1 MATRALGTLTID
13 LIAKTSGF
21 TQGMDRARRNA
32 KSNADQI
39 WKSVER
45 VRLATIALGAAA
57 ATALGAWVN
66 SMSKTMDQAGKMAD
80 QIGTTTEALTGL
92 RYAAEQMAN
101 VNEGTFDMSLRRMTR
116 RISEA
121 AAGSGAAKNAIEMLG
136 LSARE
141 LTLLP
146 VEEQF
151 LQVADAIKGADSQG
165 QRLRATMAIFDTEG
179 MPLVNALSQGRE
191 EITKYVAEA
200 ERFGIVISTDAAKA
214 ASDFQGN
221 LTQLNAMMSGVG
233 VTIANEVLP
242 RLNEFINQSIKASS
256 EVDGIRESAEDLKNS
271 SALSDFAD
279 ASIVVLGYLADSAVF
294 VVKAISAIGGSFK
307 AVVADAEVAM
317 SVLNKAQV
325 WNWFSGDAT
334 QKVKDTYAKRN
345 ETVRQANQQLIDL
358 MTYDGA
364 RFANAAKEAV
374 AKLEFNRS
382 FVGPMPQSPIAKLPT
397 IDVTADVPGGRP
409 SGGRLSGGGRMHD
422 AGADYIRSLHER
434 IALLGKETE
443 HEQLLAKIATGSLTF
458 RTEAQR
464 KLAEEAAKQFD
475 ATKKQIE
482 LEETLRDL
490 REQQTITQMQF
501 MRELEAYG
509 QGNNMRELIGD
520 LARVEDRYRSIID
533 ARRNSPLGLSD
544 DELELIRESLETEL
558 EMVRQHHEAK
568 RELEANWQLGA
579 LEGLRN
585 YADEVENVYKSVSD
599 VVGSAFKGMEDALV
613 DFVMT
618 GKADFKSLAN
628 SIISDMMR
636 IAIQQSI
643 MGPIANMFSGMFAD
657 GGFVSGFAGGG
668 YTGHG
673 GKYEPAGIVHKGE
686 YVFSKEATQ
695 RIGVDR
701 LERLHR
707 GYASGGYVGGNLPAL
722 SSGTGNVQ
730 VNIVNNSKTPVSAQ
744 SNARFDGK
752 QMVIDVVLE
761 DLSRN
766 GQIAQTLK
774 HLQTA

>member
-1 MATRALGTLTID
+1 MAAGSIVID
-13 LIAKTSGF
+13 LLMKTGSF
-21 TQGMDRARRNA
+21 ETSSHRASRSMNRLTSDLEKA
-32 KSNADQI
+32 RKAFLAL
-39 WKSVER
+39 SV
-45 VRLATIALGAAA
+45 GA
-57 ATALGAWVN
+57 ATAATAWVN
-66 SMSKTMDQAGKMAD
+66 SVSKTMDATKKMAD
-80 QIGTTTEALTGL
+80 QIGITTESLSGL
-92 RYAAEQMAN
+92 RYAASEMAN
-101 VNEGTFDMSLRRMTR
+101 VSEGTFDMSLRRMTR

-121 AAGSGAAKNAIEMLG
+121 ADGSGAAKNAIEMLG
-136 LSARE
+136 LSARD

-151 LQVADAIKGADSQG
+151 LRVADAIKGAETQG
-165 QRLRATMAIFDTEG
+165 HRLRATMAIFDTEG

-191 EITKYVAEA
+191 EIAKYVEEA
-200 ERFGIVISTDAAKA
+200 QRFGVVISTDAANSAADFQTYLSQLKA
-214 ASDFQGN
+214 A
-221 LTQLNAMMSGVG
+221 MSGAG
-233 VTIANEVLP
+233 ITIANEVLP
-242 RLNEFINQSIKASS
+242 RLNEFINQSIKALS

-271 SALSDFAD
+271 NALSDFAD

-294 VVKAISAIGGSFK
+294 IVKAISAIGGSFK

-334 QKVKDTYAKRN
+334 QKIKDTYAKRN
-345 ETVRQANQQLIDL
+345 EIVRQANQQLIDL

-397 IDVTADVPGGRP
+397 IDVIADGSGGRL
-409 SGGRLSGGGRMHD
+409 SGGRLSGGGRMSD
-422 AGADYIRSLHER
+422 AGADYIKSLHER

-443 HEQLLAKIATGSLTF
+443 YEQLLAKISVGSMQF
-458 RTEAQR
+458 RTEAQ
-464 KLAEEAAKQFD
+464 KQLALETAKQYD
-475 ATKKQIE
+475 QTKQQIE

-509 QGNNMRELIGD
+509 QGNNMRELVGD
-520 LARVEDRYRSIID
+520 LARVEDRYRSIIE

-544 DELELIRESLETEL
+544 DELELIRASLNTEL

-585 YADEVENVYKSVSD
+585 YADEAANVYKSVSD
-599 VVGSAFKGMEDALV
+599 VVGNAFKGMEDALV

-643 MGPIANMFSGMFAD
+643 MGPLANMFSGMFAD

-707 GYASGGYVGGNLPAL
+707 GYASGGYVGTLPQPA
-722 SSGTGNVQ
+722 SGSGGVQ

-752 QMVIDVVLE
+752 QMIIDVVLD
-761 DLSRN
+761 DLNRN
-766 GQIAQTLK
+766 GQISQTLK

>member
-1 MATRALGTLTID
+1 MAAGSIVID
-13 LIAKTSGF
+13 LLMKTGSF
-21 TQGMDRARRNA
+21 ETSSKRASRSMNRLTSDLEKA
-32 KSNADQI
+32 RKAFLAL
-39 WKSVER
+39 SV
-45 VRLATIALGAAA
+45 AGAAA
-57 ATALGAWVN
+57 AASWVTSVTK
-66 SMSKTMDQAGKMAD
+66 SMDATKKMAD
-80 QIGTTTEALTGL
+80 QIGITTESLSSL
-92 RYAAEQMAN
+92 RYAASEMAN
-101 VNEGTFDMSLRRMTR
+101 VSEGTFDMSLRRMTR

-121 AAGSGAAKNAIEMLG
+121 ADGSGAAKNAIEMLG
-136 LSARE
+136 LSARD

-151 LQVADAIKGADSQG
+151 LQVADAIKGADNQG
-165 QRLRATMAIFDTEG
+165 KRLRATMAIFDTEG
-179 MPLVNALSQGRE
+179 MPLINALSQGRE
-191 EITKYVAEA
+191 EISKYTKEA
-200 ERFGIVISTDAAKA
+200 ERFGLVVSNDAARA
-214 ASDFQGN
+214 AEEFQTN
-221 LTQLNAMMSGVG
+221 LSQLRASFSGFS
-233 VTIANEVLP
+233 IKLANEVLP
-242 RLNEFINQSIKASS
+242 LLNGFIKRAFEAAN
-256 EVDGIRESAEDLKNS
+256 ETDGIKKSAEELNS
-271 SALSDFAD
+271 SSAIRSFVDSSMIAF
-279 ASIVVLGYLADSAVF
+279 GYLADTAYFLSNVILTIGQSFRAV
-294 VVKAISAIGGSFK
+294 I
-307 AVVADAEVAM
+307 ADARVAM
-317 SVLNKAQV
+317 SVVNKAQV
-325 WNWFSGDAT
+325 WNWFSDDAT
-334 QKVKDTYAKRN
+334 NNIKSALQERNKVVESANKQLEKIVKGDFTIFSQAIKDEISKRD
-345 ETVRQANQQLIDL
+345 EIANNPVLATL
-358 MTYDGA
+358 RNFKSWGL
-364 RFANAAKEAV
+364 K
-374 AKLEFNRS
+374 
-382 FVGPMPQSPIAKLPT
+382 PQTPDKP
-397 IDVTADVPGGRP
+397 DEEDKGNK
-409 SGGRLSGGGRMHD
+409 SGGRMSD

-443 HEQLLAKIATGSLTF
+443 YEQLLAKISIGSMQF
-458 RTEAQR
+458 RTEAQQN
-464 KLAEEAAKQFD
+464 LALESAKQYD
-475 ATKKQIE
+475 ELKKQIE

-544 DELELIRESLETEL
+544 EELELIRASLNTEL

-585 YADEVENVYKSVSD
+585 YADEVANVYKSVSD
-599 VVGSAFKGMEDALV
+599 TVGSAFKGMEDALV
-613 DFVMT
+613 DFVTT
-618 GKADFKSLAN
+618 GKADFKSLAD
-628 SIISDMMR
+628 SIIKDMIR

-643 MGPIANMFSGMFAD
+643 MGPIAGLFGNMF
-657 GGFVSGFAGGG
+657 GGSASWGPALAPVPGFSVGG
-668 YTGHG
+668 YTGDG

-695 RIGVDR
+695 RIGVGR
-701 LERLHR
+701 LERMHR

-752 QMVIDVVLE
+752 QMIIDVMLE